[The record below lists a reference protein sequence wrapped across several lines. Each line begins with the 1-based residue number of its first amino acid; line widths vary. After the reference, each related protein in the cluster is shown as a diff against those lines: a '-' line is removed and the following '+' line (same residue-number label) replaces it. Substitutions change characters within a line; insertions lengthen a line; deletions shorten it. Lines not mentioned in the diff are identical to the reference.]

1 VRRLAFPL
9 AALLVLLGA
18 TGCDWSKP
26 GKEEVQPRPETVVG
40 TVPKQTKVQVPQQ
53 FAKGD
58 PTKGK
63 TVFAANCT
71 GCHTL
76 KAANSHGTVG
86 PNLDQAQPDLALIV
100 QRVRKGQGAMPP
112 FEGRFQVEQ
121 IRDVAAYVYAS
132 THGGGN
138 SSG

>member
-1 VRRLAFPL
+1 MRRLAIPL
-9 AALLVLLGA
+9 FALLVLLGS
-18 TGCDWSKP
+18 TGCDFSKP
-26 GKEEVQPRPETVVG
+26 GKEEVQARPETVVG
-40 TVPKQTKVQVPQQ
+40 TVPKQTKVEVPQE

-63 TVFAANCT
+63 AVFAANCT

-112 FEGRFQVEQ
+112 FEGRFDVEQ
-121 IRDVAAYVYAS
+121 IRNVAAYVYGS
-132 THGGGN
+132 THGGS